1 MSFSVDNFNHIP
13 SHTAGRVTNIP
24 QSMVADQF
32 GMVGLLTLFG
42 SALEDSGGLIALAA
56 GMDLTTLGLNLNSPE
71 YAAYIQLYVYTV
83 RNV

>member
-1 MSFSVDNFNHIP
+1 
-13 SHTAGRVTNIP
+13 
-24 QSMVADQF
+24 MVADQF

-71 YAAYIQLYVYTV
+71 YATYIQLYVYTV
-83 RNV
+83 RSVKDLLVMICLINSFISVFK